1 MQGAGQFLYPLPT
14 PPRAPWR
21 GPFPPWQQRG
31 PPGQKP
37 APNQTARVSRQVS
50 IAGRSRIYPRK
61 AKLREP
67 PAAWRANCPPHGART
82 AVRMDAPP
90 PIPTQATA
98 RAAREYTL
106 AKLNCANRPPHGA
119 RIARRMAQKN
129 SRPIGRLLFQ
139 CWRTPIFPGRHQPS
153 IFGTNELNFR
163 VRDGN
168 GWTLVVI
175 NTNYS
180 LSSGSPD
187 SFLMIPLLSPN
198 CKHFFRDFYTFL
210 PFYHI

>member
-1 MQGAGQFLYPLPT
+1 MVTKNGVFQDEFFGTGFFHINGKKRRKKEKQLFLSE
-14 PPRAPWR
+14 
-21 GPFPPWQQRG
+21 Q
-31 PPGQKP
+31 
-37 APNQTARVSRQVS
+37 
-50 IAGRSRIYPRK
+50 
-61 AKLREP
+61 
-67 PAAWRANCPPHGART
+67 
-82 AVRMDAPP
+82 
-90 PIPTQATA
+90 
-98 RAAREYTL
+98 
-106 AKLNCANRPPHGA
+106 
-119 RIARRMAQKN
+119 
-129 SRPIGRLLFQ
+129 LLSLL

-187 SFLMIPLLSPN
+187 SFLIIPLLSPN
-198 CKHFFRDFYTFL
+198 CKHFFRDFYIFL

>member
-1 MQGAGQFLYPLPT
+1 MVCSAFAELWSIAFPSCHSIIRVMRIKCKGRGNFFA
-14 PPRAPWR
+14 PRSPHR
-21 GPFPPWQQRG
+21 GPHGGARSR
-31 PPGQKP
+31 PG
-37 APNQTARVSRQVS
+37 NS
-50 IAGRSRIYPRK
+50 AGRQGRNLRQT
-61 AKLREP
+61 KLRAS
-67 PAAWRANCPPHGART
+67 PAKFPS
-82 AVRMDAPP
+82 
-90 PIPTQATA
+90 

-187 SFLMIPLLSPN
+187 SFLMIPLLSPD

>member
-1 MQGAGQFLYPLPT
+1 MPLAHPTAGPM
-14 PPRAPWR
+14 A
-21 GPFPPWQQRG
+21 GPV
-31 PPGQKP
+31 P
-37 APNQTARVSRQVS
+37 ALATARAAREYTLATLNCANCRAHGCGAARTHLGNS
-50 IAGRSRIYPRK
+50 AGRSRIYPRK
-61 AKLREP
+61 AKLRE
-67 PAAWRANCPPHGART
+67 
-82 AVRMDAPP
+82 
-90 PIPTQATA
+90 
-98 RAAREYTL
+98 L
-106 AKLNCANRPPHGA
+106 PPHGA
-119 RIARRMAQKN
+119 RIARRMACACTEKN

-187 SFLMIPLLSPN
+187 SFIIIPLLSPD

>member
-1 MQGAGQFLYPLPT
+1 MLEVLVIPFCVHIVSAGLPDGLFRFCRAVVHSLPLLPLYYTRNAHKMQGAGQFLYPLPT
-14 PPRAPWR
+14 PPRAAWR
-21 GPFPPWQQRG
+21 AYCPPYG
-31 PPGQKP
+31 CH
-37 APNQTARVSRQVS
+37 AARTHLGNS
-50 IAGRSRIYPRK
+50 AGRQGRNLRK
-61 AKLREP
+61 VKLREL
-67 PAAWRANCPPHGART
+67 PAAWRAH
-82 AVRMDAPP
+82 AP
-90 PIPTQATA
+90 
-98 RAAREYTL
+98 
-106 AKLNCANRPPHGA
+106 K
-119 RIARRMAQKN
+119 KN

-187 SFLMIPLLSPN
+187 SFLMIPLLSPD